1 MTNTPMKE
9 LDSVLDLL
17 DIVTRALKDAQEKNN
32 RLQRQN
38 KTLVSCIKDLAQG
51 KKEALFACADA
62 LKREEE
68 NDDA

>member
-38 KTLVSCIKDLAQG
+38 KALVSYIKDLAQG

>member
-38 KTLVSCIKDLAQG
+38 KALVSCIKDLAQG